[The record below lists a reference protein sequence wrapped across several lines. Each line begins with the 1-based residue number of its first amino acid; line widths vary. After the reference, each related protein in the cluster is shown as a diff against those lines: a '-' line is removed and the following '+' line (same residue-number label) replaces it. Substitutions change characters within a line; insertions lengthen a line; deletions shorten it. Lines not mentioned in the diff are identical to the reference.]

1 VRRRWLL
8 AGAAVTS
15 GALAPPV
22 DTVAHR
28 SLAIHMAQHVA
39 LVLVAAPLLGAALPR
54 RRRGGLPAVVGALVL
69 QTTVVIGWHTPA
81 LYDAAVRN
89 DALHAL
95 EHASFVA
102 AATVFWWTLVSPPR
116 GEHVVAAFIAGL
128 PMAVLG
134 LGLTLASTPWY
145 AAYRGPI
152 AEQQV
157 AGAVMWGVGGMLT
170 VASGAALFYA
180 WLSRA
185 ARSEQSFDAKA
196 ATAKGSTTSA
206 ARNVH
211 VTGAIET
218 PSFWA

>member
-1 VRRRWLL
+1 
-8 AGAAVTS
+8 
-15 GALAPPV
+15 
-22 DTVAHR
+22 
-28 SLAIHMAQHVA
+28 M
-39 LVLVAAPLLGAALPR
+39 VAALG
-54 RRRGGLPAVVGALVL
+54 L
-69 QTTVVIGWHTPA
+69 QTVVVIGWHTPVI
-81 LYDAAVRN
+81 YDAAVRN

-95 EHASFVA
+95 EHGTFLA
-102 AATVFWWTLVSPPR
+102 AATGFWWTLVSPAR
-116 GEHVVAAFIAGL
+116 GEHVVAAFVAGL

-134 LGLTLASTPWY
+134 LGLTLASTSWY
-145 AAYRGPI
+145 GAYRGPV
-152 AEQQV
+152 ADQQV

-196 ATAKGSTTSA
+196 ATANGSSTSA
-206 ARNVH
+206 ARSVQ